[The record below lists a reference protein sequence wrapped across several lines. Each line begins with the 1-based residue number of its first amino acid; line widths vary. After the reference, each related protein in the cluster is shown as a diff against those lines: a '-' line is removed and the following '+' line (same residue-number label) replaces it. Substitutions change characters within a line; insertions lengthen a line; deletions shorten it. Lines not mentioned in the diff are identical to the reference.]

1 MKSFLD
7 AIDALTPEIYEAL
20 KEAVEIGKWPDG
32 TVLTEAQREIAMQA
46 VILYSRKL
54 ESEDDEP
61 FTIGPD
67 GEFRTAAAQKRAYLA
82 QRKMNRGDRD
92 A

>member
-7 AIDALTPEIYEAL
+7 AIDELTPEVYAAL

-32 TVLTEAQREIAMQA
+32 TPLNETQREIAMQA

-54 ESEDDEP
+54 NTDDDEP
-61 FTIGPD
+61 FTVGPD

-82 QRKMNRGDRD
+82 RKKNGRKSD